1 MNRYRSLLTF
11 GLIGLLFVPATVDIS
26 FAAQDSVVIGRLPGT
41 IQPLPLNFSRSDRLI
56 AKDYH
61 PAFLGFRFVN
71 SQSGKKV
78 KMRPDSKGYFS
89 KSLGP
94 GTWVLE
100 RYRKDRLSG
109 DVPKEFKIMTFDVPE
124 GSLVNLGTIQIVL
137 DGEPEERLLGSGGF
151 SKGIYTYTYRYERS
165 GDLDGF
171 SWPVDN
177 LKKKDSD
184 AFEHYQSSIVEI
196 KEPLTTEKDG
206 SKVRIS
212 ENS

>member
-1 MNRYRSLLTF
+1 MNSYRTFLTL
-11 GLIGLLFVPATVDIS
+11 GLIVLLFIPSTVKVS
-26 FAAQDSVVIGRLPGT
+26 SAAEDSIAIGRLLGT

-56 AKDYH
+56 AKNYY
-61 PAFLGFRFVN
+61 PEFLGFRFVN

-94 GTWVLE
+94 GKWVLE

-109 DVPKEFKIMTFDVPE
+109 DVPKEFKIMTFDVPD

-165 GDLDGF
+165 GDSDGF

-184 AFEHYQSSIVEI
+184 AFEQYQSSIVEI

-206 SKVRIS
+206 SKIRIS
-212 ENS
+212 ENN